1 MNTDT
6 QSTTIYEGAKA
17 EVDTVLENI
26 SSWSYNKIIDFTD
39 SFTIDFRKARDLL
52 IAKICTYEVVF
63 DEAETIFQYGILFW
77 IKSKNPSL
85 VRLQYCIET
94 IKRMML
100 FRGVDES
107 FANKLT
113 ANLCVYFT
121 SLLGFPKEDSPLSLE
136 RLSELRNLTWSAL
149 KEI

>member
-17 EVDTVLENI
+17 ELDTVLENI
-26 SSWSYNKIIDFTD
+26 SSWSYNKI
-39 SFTIDFRKARDLL
+39 IDFRKARDLL

-94 IKRMML
+94 IRRMML